1 MPSVHLLGWAATTV
15 RGAMAS
21 ILGPLES
28 AHAVIVVGAVD
39 PWMPL
44 PLSCATPV
52 RPARWLDLARG

>member
-1 MPSVHLLGWAATTV
+1 MLCVHLFGLGGDDR

-21 ILGPLES
+21 ILGPLKS

-44 PLSCATPV
+44 PLS
-52 RPARWLDLARG
+52 